1 MLQMRQQV
9 VDVLCHYELGL
20 LTVSS
25 ALPMLV
31 PRLCVVAPEC
41 IFVTT
46 TRTPS
51 ALVRLAR
58 MRSLERLRNIA
69 RWRVAASVLGYDGTG
84 HDVRF
89 FFLVSLSPRPPHANL

>member
-1 MLQMRQQV
+1 MCCV
-9 VDVLCHYELGL
+9 HYELGL

-25 ALPMLV
+25 VLPMLV

-41 IFVTT
+41 IFVTA

-58 MRSLERLRNIA
+58 VRSLERLRDLA
-69 RWRVAASVLGYDGTG
+69 RWCVAASVLGYDDTG

-89 FFLVSLSPRPPHANL
+89 FFVSVRVHLVPIVAAGEKAFA